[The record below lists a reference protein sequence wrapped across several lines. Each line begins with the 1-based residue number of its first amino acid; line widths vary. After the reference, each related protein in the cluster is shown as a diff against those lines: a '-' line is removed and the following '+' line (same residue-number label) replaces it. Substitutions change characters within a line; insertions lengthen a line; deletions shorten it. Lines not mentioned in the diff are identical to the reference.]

1 MAVVY
6 FSLMYFL
13 KTVPSRPQIITVRQ
27 FTIVANIFIPV
38 PAVKFFHPAGT
49 NIALRKNV
57 VNAKICSLY
66 LTGLLGLLGFAVS
79 CGGNSGGEAAT
90 LVPYFN
96 LVVTG
101 GAAVFHTLCF
111 RYELLALRRP

>member
-38 PAVKFFHPAGT
+38 PAVKFFHAAGT

-79 CGGNSGGEAAT
+79 GGGNYGGEVVP

-101 GAAVFHTLCF
+101 GAAVFHALCF